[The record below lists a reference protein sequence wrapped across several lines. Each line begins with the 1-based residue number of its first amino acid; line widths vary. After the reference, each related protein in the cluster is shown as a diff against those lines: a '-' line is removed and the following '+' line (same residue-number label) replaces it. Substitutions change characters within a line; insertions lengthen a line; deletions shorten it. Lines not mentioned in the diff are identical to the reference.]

1 MESIYKLK
9 YQIDDEYNK
18 YNEKNT
24 NNDLETITLQLSD
37 MLAEFYEKLSMYMA
51 ERLAK
56 EKGQIIPFPAS
67 ARCFYHYISAPRYG
81 KHLYRNYLEKYN
93 TANEVI
99 DSLVFETRKRICN
112 NRYLELGD
120 EYLTEQQCVIASI
133 AFQKEIEKQ
142 KNIEG
147 RLLAT
152 STSFGMPNNAHA
164 FNYLDT
170 GNRQFIADCSFSQ
183 FTKLYRMTPD
193 IIKIPKELT
202 NAEPAYFLLQTE
214 EGKELLNQ
222 LLTVGYFELTPKNL
236 KLYLDS
242 FVLSNRNAGYYLS
255 NDTSL
260 FESEISSE
268 YYMNQLN
275 VLLKYS
281 IKTESGILR
290 NPEILSDEFNPPEC
304 FGFKDYERETID
316 DFLTKEDIKTLNKK
330 LKK

>member
-9 YQIDDEYNK
+9 YKIDDLYIMYNSDPK
-18 YNEKNT
+18 I
-24 NNDLETITLQLSD
+24 NNLEAAISHFSD
-37 MLAEFYEKLSMYMA
+37 MLAEFYEELSMYMA
-51 ERLAK
+51 ERLER
-56 EKGQIIPFPAS
+56 EKGKNLPYPET
-67 ARCFYHYISAPRYG
+67 ARCFYYYISPPRYE
-81 KHLYRNYLEKYN
+81 KHLYKNYLEKYN
-93 TANEVI
+93 TDNPVI
-99 DSLVFETRKRICN
+99 DSLVFETRKRICD
-112 NRYLELGD
+112 NRYSALGD

-133 AFQKEIEKQ
+133 AFQKELEKQ

-147 RLLAT
+147 QIFAT
-152 STSFGMPNNAHA
+152 STSFGIPNNAHA

-202 NAEPAYFLLQTE
+202 NAEPSYFLLQTE

-255 NDTSL
+255 NDTTL
-260 FESEISSE
+260 FESGISSE
-268 YYMNQLN
+268 FYMNQLN
-275 VLLKYS
+275 KLLKNP
-281 IKTESGILR
+281 IKKEYGILR
-290 NPEILSDEFNPPEC
+290 NPEILSEKFNHPEC
-304 FGFKDYERETID
+304 FGFKDYESETCD
-316 DFLTKEDIKTLNKK
+316 EFLTKEDIKTLNKK

>member
-1 MESIYKLK
+1 MESIYNLK
-9 YQIDDEYNK
+9 YKIDDLYNS
-18 YNEKNT
+18 YNNENT
-24 NNDLETITLQLSD
+24 NNDLETAISQFSD
-37 MLAEFYEKLSMYMA
+37 MLSEFYEKLSVYMA
-51 ERLAK
+51 ERLEK
-56 EKGQIIPFPAS
+56 EKGQNISYPAS
-67 ARCFYHYISAPRYG
+67 AFCFYHYVSPPRFG
-81 KHLYRNYLEKYN
+81 KHLYRNYLEKHDTGN
-93 TANEVI
+93 RVI
-99 DSLVFETRKRICN
+99 DSLVFGTRKRICD

-120 EYLTEQQCVIASI
+120 EYLTEQQCVISSI
-133 AFQKEIEKQ
+133 AFQKELEKQ

-170 GNRQFIADCSFSQ
+170 GARQFIADCSFSQ

-214 EGKELLNQ
+214 EGKALLNQ
-222 LLTVGYFELTPKNL
+222 LLTYGYFELTSENL

-242 FVLSNRNAGYYLS
+242 FVLSNRNAAYYLS

-260 FESEISSE
+260 FESGISSE

-275 VLLKYS
+275 NLLKNS

-290 NPEILSDEFNPPEC
+290 NPEILSDEFNPPKIY
-304 FGFKDYERETID
+304 GFKDYESETCD
-316 DFLTKEDIKTLNKK
+316 EFLTKEDIKTLNKK